1 MGATPQYENDVQGTI
16 SASTNPL
23 ALAISGQGFFQVTQ
37 ETSNATQATVLSTEP
52 EYTRDGDFSLD
63 KNGYLVNDVGQVL
76 NGWNVDPATGA
87 INQTQVAPITIN
99 QSAFAPVATQNVTL
113 NANLPATPTTAT
125 ATAASPLASQINVY
139 DADGTIHT
147 VSLDWVQNSANNW
160 TVSIAA
166 PDSTPATLGTA
177 NVEFGDASANNTPA
191 GTIGTITGGTGTV
204 TPTSNYGA
212 SSPATLGFTA
222 NFGNG
227 PQPITL
233 NLGTYGG
240 ASGVTQYAGNSYTL
254 EGISQDGVAPG
265 SFSGVSLQNGGD
277 VVANY
282 NNGQTRIVGQIPLT
296 TFADADQLQKQNGQ
310 AYTPTVNSG
319 VALAQAAG
327 GGSAG
332 SLVTSSLEGS
342 NVDIATEFTKLIVA
356 QQAYSANAK
365 VVSTAKHPAAN
376 HAGHEAVGLG
386 DRHGS
391 ERRPEHRHQRDR
403 RCERPTG
410 RHFAERRQRQHA
422 GLCHG
427 DGGTIRPH
435 GGWHWRRRGDRP
447 GGADHQSAT
456 ASLRAEPERRR
467 GRAAD

>member
-1 MGATPQYENDVQGTI
+1 MGSLFGALDTAVSGLSSQSAAFSNISDNVANSQTTGYKDINTTFDDYLTNSTASVNDSGFVGATPQYENNVQGSI
-16 SASTNPL
+16 SSSTNPL
-23 ALAISGQGFFQVTQ
+23 AVAISGQGFFQVTQ
-37 ETSNATQATVLSTEP
+37 ETSNATQATVLSSQP
-52 EYTRDGDFSLD
+52 EYTRNGDFSLD

-76 NGWNVDPATGA
+76 NGWNVNPATGL

-147 VSLDWVQNSANNW
+147 VSLNWVQNSANNW
-160 TVSIAA
+160 TVSISA
-166 PDSTPATLGTA
+166 PDSNPPTLGTA
-177 NVEFGDASANNTPA
+177 NVQFGNASVNDTPA

-204 TPTSNYGA
+204 TTSTYGA
-212 SSPATLGFTA
+212 NSPATLGFTA

-227 PQPITL
+227 TQPITL
-233 NLGTYGG
+233 NLGSYGG
-240 ASGVTQYAGNSYTL
+240 ASGVTQYAGSSYTL

-265 SFSGVSLQNGGD
+265 SFSGVSLQTSGD

-296 TFADADQLQKQNGQ
+296 TFADPDQLQKQNGQ
-310 AYTPTVNSG
+310 AYTPTINSG
-319 VALAQAAG
+319 VALAQGAG
-327 GGSAG
+327 DGAAG

-365 VVSTAKHPAAN
+365 VVSTANTLLQTTLDMK
-376 HAGHEAVGLG
+376 
-386 DRHGS
+386 
-391 ERRPEHRHQRDR
+391 Q
-403 RCERPTG
+403 
-410 RHFAERRQRQHA
+410 
-422 GLCHG
+422 
-427 DGGTIRPH
+427 
-435 GGWHWRRRGDRP
+435 
-447 GGADHQSAT
+447 
-456 ASLRAEPERRR
+456 
-467 GRAAD
+467 